1 VAGKKGAVVRVEWR
15 YCKRCQVET
24 EHREYVRRNRE
35 YVVDDEGNRRHTEKR
50 WIARQWRCY
59 VCRVAA
65 IRRYQVKQGIDV
77 GRMSGGGDDS
87 GSAGD

>member
-1 VAGKKGAVVRVEWR
+1 MAGKKGAVVRVEWR

-50 WIARQWRCY
+50 WIARQ
-59 VCRVAA
+59 
-65 IRRYQVKQGIDV
+65 
-77 GRMSGGGDDS
+77 
-87 GSAGD
+87 